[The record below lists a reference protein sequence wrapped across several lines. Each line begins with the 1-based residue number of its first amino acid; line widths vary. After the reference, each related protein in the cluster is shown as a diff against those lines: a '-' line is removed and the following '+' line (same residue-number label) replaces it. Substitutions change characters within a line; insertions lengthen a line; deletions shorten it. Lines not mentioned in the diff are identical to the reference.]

1 MQAKGDIPKHWQTSR
16 HINDPRIPKPGTPE
30 WSEALNATKKF
41 DLQDFYARNGGTI
54 PMSPAPS
61 HMDDDAS
68 SSSGGQTPRY
78 QFEYGDEDYDEDQ
91 DLILEA
97 SANLGHPEEDADKVQ
112 SLKPP
117 SEYDEESTSPRPTST
132 DNDGAPHPKGTKYY

>member
-1 MQAKGDIPKHWQTSR
+1 
-16 HINDPRIPKPGTPE
+16 
-30 WSEALNATKKF
+30 
-41 DLQDFYARNGGTI
+41 
-54 PMSPAPS
+54 MSPAPS

-97 SANLGHPEEDADKVQ
+97 SANLGQPEEDADKVQ

-132 DNDGAPHPKGTKYY
+132 DNDGAPHPKGTKYFYNVAKYNCKLFESVSLLLQFLI